1 MITGNIMKITESRF
15 RQIIR
20 EEARAVLREGPLDIF
35 SEPTL
40 QDNTIDVTSK
50 LKYIAARQVGG
61 ATPSGAAAIAKGQ
74 VAIMPSAA
82 EALEIGWKSSLM
94 GDTLTALGAIA
105 SCFPGGGT
113 VINAALAG
121 VAITRALSIK
131 DWLSVVLGGL
141 SLIPAVGRWL
151 GMLANAAANGI
162 KGASLILPALA
173 AAFTSITQFKVISLI
188 ESIVNINSNVEAEVG
203 KAYTKLVSEITAAA
217 AAAAPPPSKIAV
229 ASGAAVVSGAA
240 ANIATS
246 RRSSRMD

>member
-1 MITGNIMKITESRF
+1 MKITESRF

-121 VAITRALSIK
+121 AAITRALSIK